1 MRLQALDIDFASL
14 PARRPAPWPARLQ
27 PLVVPVLTAAAL
39 GVVWWLLRE

>member
-1 MRLQALDIDFASL
+1 MRLPALDIDFAPPPL
-14 PARRPAPWPARLQ
+14 RRSAPWPTRLQ